1 MPSECVLHCK
11 QVVRRAV
18 QVEIEAAGSEGTSV
32 RVTLAFTPAHVTAT
46 VSAVSRFHRD
56 KKRAI
61 GAHYGADQ
69 GSIPVN
75 DEPDEAGAVND
86 MGLSYALG
94 PDGTRGF
101 ARRPRASSA
110 VTPLLSFTASSAS
123 STSASTSASAT

>member
-61 GAHYGADQ
+61 GAHDQ

-86 MGLSYALG
+86 MGLRYALG

>member
-11 QVVRRAV
+11 QVARRAV

-86 MGLSYALG
+86 MGLRYALG

-110 VTPLLSFTASSAS
+110 S
-123 STSASTSASAT
+123 STSASTSASTGASAT